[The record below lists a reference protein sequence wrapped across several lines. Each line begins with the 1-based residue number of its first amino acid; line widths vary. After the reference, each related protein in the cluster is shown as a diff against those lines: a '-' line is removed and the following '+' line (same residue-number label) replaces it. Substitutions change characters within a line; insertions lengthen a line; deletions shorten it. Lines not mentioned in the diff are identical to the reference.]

1 MLEANLYFVTFSPKI
16 LYIYSR
22 LRQKKNVKFHLM
34 TATFA
39 FASRQDLQLAAAGEF
54 HKLKFV

>member
-1 MLEANLYFVTFSPKI
+1 MTFSPKN